1 MTTTVDAE
9 AAALPPGTGPEENP
23 QASTYRSRLAEIR
36 DKIGALES
44 QLAVL
49 RTEEHKT
56 LESIIYPILTLPTDI
71 TSEIFLHYMGYPF
84 KPQVDSNPFTLAS
97 VCRHWRDV
105 AFSTCGLWPAFHVN
119 SLPLL
124 PPNIEGILNLLRS
137 WLSRVGAIPFRV
149 DIGLPASASSE
160 ILSILAPYTSQLLN
174 LNLQL
179 SGPVSFP
186 AESGPLSSLMEMS
199 IDAGDED
206 ILLAAFLDAPRL
218 QKATLLGTTL
228 TQVSL
233 PWIQLTTLVL
243 CDQSVR
249 ECLEILRETPNLTT
263 LDLFSNDADNVAL
276 STPLELRHLRTLQSS
291 SMLLLDHLT
300 LPALEELEARNF
312 DESDSL
318 IVRDL
323 VTRSGCS
330 VRKFSLFRGALHET
344 DNCVSALP
352 TLRDLTLT
360 SVTCDWDE
368 LEGFLTRIGER
379 ILLPALESL
388 TLNDVGA
395 SFPLSSVTA
404 MLSARAASVDGAA
417 GKMKTFLFSRGE
429 PCWEAV
435 VVDKALSDL
444 RDLRS
449 KGMTIDLRWGPE
461 WFGQASDFHL

>member
-1 MTTTVDAE
+1 
-9 AAALPPGTGPEENP
+9 
-23 QASTYRSRLAEIR
+23 
-36 DKIGALES
+36 
-44 QLAVL
+44 
-49 RTEEHKT
+49 
-56 LESIIYPILTLPTDI
+56 
-71 TSEIFLHYMGYPF
+71 MGYPF
-84 KPQVDSNPFTLAS
+84 KPQVDSNPFTLVS

-119 SLPLL
+119 SQAFLS
-124 PPNIEGILNLLRS
+124 PNMGGVSNLLRS

-149 DIGLPASASSE
+149 DIRLPASSSPE
-160 ILSILAPYTSQLLN
+160 ILSILAPYASQLLN
-174 LNLQL
+174 LKLKL
-179 SGPVSFP
+179 SGPVSLP
-186 AESGPLSSLMEMS
+186 VDSGPLSSLMEIS
-199 IDAGDED
+199 IETGPGVDDED
-206 ILLAAFLDAPRL
+206 IQFAAFLNAPRL

-228 TQVSL
+228 TQISL
-233 PWIQLTTLVL
+233 PWTQLTTLVL
-243 CDQSVR
+243 CNHPVV
-249 ECLEILRETPNLTT
+249 ECLKILRETPNLTT
-263 LDLFSNDADNVAL
+263 LNVFSNDAENAVL
-276 STPLELRHLRTLQSS
+276 STPVELRHLRTLQSS

-300 LPALEELEARNF
+300 LPALEELEPRHF

-330 VRKFSLFRGALHET
+330 VRKLSLFRGALHDV

-388 TLNDVGA
+388 TLNDVGT

-404 MLSARAASVDGAA
+404 MLSARAASVDGVA